1 VSSNLAG
8 CAIYYNISGRYDQLS
23 PASRRSGPFRKPHGR
38 TVTGFG
44 GFWTSP
50 ILWSAAYRC
59 VNEPPRPRIPRA
71 RTREPDRS
79 DPAADGIGHRLIGG
93 PPSPAGSPGPAPIP
107 GPSARPPEP
116 GAGAF
121 PPAGGSWDPIAHG
134 SPLKWARKPPK
145 TASYAKYR
153 SQDLSALQVM
163 PYSPSPCVPQFHRPS
178 VQANPP
184 GYSRQYPGVKVAPL
198 VG

>member
-23 PASRRSGPFRKPHGR
+23 PASRRSDPFRKPHGR

-44 GFWTSP
+44 GIWTPP
-50 ILWSAAYRC
+50 ILWPAAYRC
-59 VNEPPRPRIPRA
+59 VNEPRPPHHSRA
-71 RTREPDRS
+71 RESPTAPTGS
-79 DPAADGIGHRLIGG
+79 AIG
-93 PPSPAGSPGPAPIP
+93 SPAGHPCRPDRQAQRRFRVPRRASRNRWPGP
-107 GPSARPPEP
+107 
-116 GAGAF
+116 F

-153 SQDLSALQVM
+153 SQDLSTPQVM

-178 VQANPP
+178 VQAHPP
-184 GYSRQYPGVKVAPL
+184 GYSRQYPGVKVVPL